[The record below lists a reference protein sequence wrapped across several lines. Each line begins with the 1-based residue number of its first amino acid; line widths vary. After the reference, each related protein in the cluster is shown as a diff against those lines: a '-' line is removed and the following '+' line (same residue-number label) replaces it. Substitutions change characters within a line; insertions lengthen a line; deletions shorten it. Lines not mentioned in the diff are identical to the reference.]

1 MYNMQNYMYNYMSYN
16 TLMQIR
22 NTSSTDFSFLYN
34 KEENNLYIN
43 VATNPPSKVTI
54 EYVPRYESVED
65 IKSDYWID
73 ILMRLAVAQAKVA
86 VGRIRSRYT
95 QSNAL
100 WQQDGQQLLDEGNS
114 ELSEIRQHLQENATL
129 LYPLD

>member
-1 MYNMQNYMYNYMSYN
+1 MSRIYRAEGIGDFQNQTSSLTDPMLAAQWQLLSGNGNMYNMQNYMYNYMSYN

-73 ILMRLAVAQAKVA
+73 MLMRLAVAQAKVA

-95 QSNAL
+95 
-100 WQQDGQQLLDEGNS
+100 
-114 ELSEIRQHLQENATL
+114 
-129 LYPLD
+129 